1 MFRSQLENIMSAE
14 ELTFDPTPGF
24 GSAYKKFLGHATA
37 HPAKAN
43 TRLLEFLIKKFTCEG
58 ETVLDPMAGSG
69 STGVVAALHGRNAV
83 QVDIERKFVVWA
95 EEAKWKVEA
104 QATLTAKGS
113 IRNICGDSR
122 KLSEL
127 LKNVDVVLTSPPYS
141 QTISKHGGGKC
152 RLKNVG
158 VSTKT
163 ARSYDAIVTSPPYAI
178 DPKNI
183 CHIKE
188 GKTLQDYDKKR
199 GFKPTMHPRIG
210 YSPNEQNIGNLPME
224 KVDSIITSPPY
235 GEAQDG
241 HGIAKKGYQG
251 KKHSPTD
258 LVGNRSY
265 MPDKFESEQNISRL
279 KYDAVITSPPYARD
293 KGGEKGML
301 THDEKRRKDKT
312 LYKTYGKNPENIDN
326 LPYVDTVIT
335 SPPFG
340 SSTLAEGLRGRDL
353 SKQKDFIRKK
363 HRDYG
368 EIGSKG
374 DSHQIGN
381 LPFDA
386 VITSP
391 PYEGSLED
399 RKGGGILTREG
410 AGPDSEA
417 TSTQNLLPCKYSSSK
432 ENIGNLKKETY
443 LEAMLQVYSEMF
455 KVLKPDGKAIIII
468 KPFIRSKKVVDLPWH
483 TWLLLEKAGFKL
495 VKLFKLRLQQA
506 SFWRVLYQKKYPSVP
521 IIKHEYILV
530 CQK

>member
-1 MFRSQLENIMSAE
+1 MSAE

-24 GSAYKKFLGHATA
+24 GSAYKKFLGHAIA

-43 TRLLEFLIKKFTCEG
+43 TKLLEFLVKNFTAEG
-58 ETVLDPMAGSG
+58 ETVLDPMCGSG
-69 STGVVAALHGRNAV
+69 STAVVAALHGRNAV
-83 QVDIERKFVVWA
+83 QVDIERKFVDWA
-95 EEAKWKVEA
+95 EEAKRKVEA

-335 SPPFG
+335 SPPYERQLHDSREKREKGCWDG
-340 SSTLAEGLRGRDL
+340 SELDV
-353 SKQKDFIRKK
+353 KK
-363 HRDYG
+363 
-368 EIGSKG
+368 
-374 DSHQIGN
+374 N
-381 LPFDA
+381 LPMG
-386 VITSP
+386 
-391 PYEGSLED
+391 Y
-399 RKGGGILTREG
+399 
-410 AGPDSEA
+410 SE
-417 TSTQNLLPCKYSSSK
+417 SQN
-432 ENIGNLKKETY
+432 NIGNLKKETY
-443 LEAMLQVYSEMF
+443 LEAMLQVYQEMF
-455 KVLKPDGKAIIII
+455 KVLKPEGKAIIVI
-468 KPFIRSKKVVDLPWH
+468 KPFIRQKSVVDLPYH
-483 TWLLLEKAGFKL
+483 TYLLLIKCGFILKQL
-495 VKLFKLRLQQA
+495 YKLRLKEQ
-506 SFWRVLYQKKYPSVP
+506 SFWRILYSRKFPEVP
-521 IIKHEYILV
+521 KIVHEYILV
-530 CQK
+530 MQKC